1 MFLNAIFD
9 WGQSWRLISLLI
21 HQNKLRYCVDLH
33 WDSRKA
39 AEQTTLHH
47 THFSQ
52 TILPSVKHLLT
63 CALQS
68 HTCTPFPSPS
78 LTPLTLSLLSPASLC
93 CFRFLSALVF
103 HAMSMNVQLHFQLT
117 FLSMCAATRHRAGN
131 YTGLSPNEE
140 KRTLQV
146 HFGR

>member
-33 WDSRKA
+33 RDSCKA

-47 THFSQ
+47 THFPQ
-52 TILPSVKHLLT
+52 TILLSAKHLLI

-68 HTCTPFPSPS
+68 HTCTLFPSPS
-78 LTPLTLSLLSPASLC
+78 LTPLAVSPLSLSPASLC
-93 CFRFLSALVF
+93 CFRFLPALVF
-103 HAMSMNVQLHFQLT
+103 HAMPVNFQLRLQLT
-117 FLSMCAATRHRAGN
+117 FLSMCAATRHREGN
-131 YTGLSPNEE
+131 HTG
-140 KRTLQV
+140 
-146 HFGR
+146 